1 MTRARRLLQPHDTG
15 RTGRTDF
22 VEDTTMHGSTTR
34 RARLLIAT
42 VAVATLAAACGSG
55 SSTDAGGS
63 ASGAAK
69 EPLKVGT
76 EGTYAPYT
84 FHDPKDNKLTGY
96 DVQVVTEV
104 AKRLGRPVEF
114 SETTFDTIFAG
125 LQSKRFDVVANQ
137 VSVTPERQALYAFS
151 TPYTVS
157 TGVVVTRADD
167 SSVTSLSDVRGKT
180 SAQSLTSNF
189 AQTAKDAG
197 AKIEGVEGFT
207 QAVTLVKQKRVE
219 LTVND
224 NLTVLDYLKTTGDKD
239 VKIAAKIP
247 GMTDQ
252 AFAFRKDSPL
262 AAEFDTALKAM
273 TADGTLAKISST
285 WFGEDVSKPAAG

>member
-1 MTRARRLLQPHDTG
+1 M
-15 RTGRTDF
+15 
-22 VEDTTMHGSTTR
+22 
-34 RARLLIAT
+34 
-42 VAVATLAAACGSG
+42 
-55 SSTDAGGS
+55 
-63 ASGAAK
+63 
-69 EPLKVGT
+69 
-76 EGTYAPYT
+76 
-84 FHDPKDNKLTGY
+84 
-96 DVQVVTEV
+96 QVVTEV

-125 LQSKRFDVVANQ
+125 LQAKRFDVVANQ

-167 SSVTSLSDVRGKT
+167 SSVTSLADVKGKT

-207 QAVTLVKQKRVE
+207 QAITLLKQKRVDM
-219 LTVND
+219 TVND
-224 NLTVLDYLKTTGDKD
+224 NLTVLDYVKTTGDKD
-239 VKIAAKIP
+239 VKVAAQIP
-247 GMTDQ
+247 GTTDQ

-262 AAEFDTALKAM
+262 AAEFDTALQAM

-285 WFGEDVSKPAAG
+285 WFGEDVSKPTAG